1 MTHDPLCD
9 WRPCTCPL
17 DYDVPERGH
26 MIGCPE
32 DDCECEIIAKV
43 RAHEAHMAAN
53 RICFVD
59 VVARGEVYE
68 DAWIRRNDAIM
79 EAGRGED
86 VGFLR
91 QFGLEP
97 TREDYDRQRAIA
109 AELTRMAQEDGL
121 IP

>member
-1 MTHDPLCD
+1 MTHDPLCPQRECGACK
-9 WRPCTCPL
+9 WEGEACC
-17 DYDVPERGH
+17 RGVCQCAL
-26 MIGCPE
+26 ISQ
-32 DDCECEIIAKV
+32 V
-43 RAHEAHMAAN
+43 RADEAHMAAN

>member
-1 MTHDPLCD
+1 MSHDPFCPNAKGCSHDCGGCSCNLDAFCQCD
-9 WRPCTCPL
+9 L
-17 DYDVPERGH
+17 
-26 MIGCPE
+26 
-32 DDCECEIIAKV
+32 IAEV
-43 RAHEAHMAAN
+43 RADEARMAAN

-109 AELTRMAQEDGL
+109 AELTRMAQEDGF

>member
-1 MTHDPLCD
+1 MTHDPLCPSVTACD
-9 WRPCTCPL
+9 CGHDQRCFC
-17 DYDVPERGH
+17 DSDVWCMCH
-26 MIGCPE
+26 L
-32 DDCECEIIAKV
+32 IAKV
-43 RAHEAHMAAN
+43 RADEAHMAAN

-109 AELTRMAQEDGL
+109 AELTRMAQEDGF

>member
-1 MTHDPLCD
+1 MTHDPLCLAAD
-9 WRPCTCPL
+9 GEPCIEHGIPSCP
-17 DYDVPERGH
+17 
-26 MIGCPE
+26 C
-32 DDCECEIIAKV
+32 DCQCDLIAKV
-43 RAHEAHMAAN
+43 RADEARMAAN
-53 RICFVD
+53 RICFVE
-59 VVARGEVYE
+59 VVAHGEVYE

-121 IP
+121 I